1 LGRASWQRLLWSF
14 VSAIILLSFMTPFI
28 IFTISFLMIPLVILY
43 VKSSTRQF
51 VMYYVGSLLF
61 VYLLSAWIGS
71 VLLAVSFFFLPPV
84 LVMGYLYK
92 RKASARAVITTAT
105 LTLLAESLLSL
116 VVGYMVGINPIAKF
130 KQFMINNL
138 NAAAPELRA
147 FLPKDQDLYINMM
160 TQIIP
165 VALIA
170 FALFYVIVTHGISRW
185 LLNKSGESIP
195 GLRPMREWM
204 LPKSFVWFYLIAFAA
219 DLFINPES
227 KTLTAML
234 LLNLLSLLVPLFAIQ
249 AIGFLFFVTHTN
261 KWNRALPI
269 IAIILLVILSPFFFV
284 FSLLGVFDVAFPIRE
299 RFKKK
304 L

>member
-1 LGRASWQRLLWSF
+1 
-14 VSAIILLSFMTPFI
+14 
-28 IFTISFLMIPLVILY
+28 
-43 VKSSTRQF
+43 
-51 VMYYVGSLLF
+51 MYYIGSLLF

-92 RKASARAVITTAT
+92 RKVSARAVITTAT
-105 LTLLAESLLSL
+105 LTLWGESLLSL
-116 VVGYMVGINPIAKF
+116 VIGYMVGINPIAKF
-130 KQFMINNL
+130 KQYMMNSL
-138 NAAAPELRA
+138 NASAPELRT
-147 FLPKDQDLYINMM
+147 FLLPKDQDLYINMM
-160 TQIIP
+160 GQIIP

-227 KTLTAML
+227 TTLTAML

-249 AIGFLFFVTHTN
+249 AIGFLFYVSHTN
-261 KWNRALPI
+261 QWNRAIPI
-269 IAIILLVILSPFFFV
+269 IAIILLGILWPFLFV
-284 FSLLGVFDVAFPIRE
+284 FSLLGVFDVAYPIRE